1 MKAILALSFL
11 GLVVSAA
18 VHAEGS
24 NLRDE
29 WAQYDRLT
37 APQGEG
43 RGETRGSGACGPGLE
58 SFRQTVHPFVR
69 QNCVKC
75 HSADPSSKYQ
85 GPPFAVVDAA
95 QGYGDLLKR
104 VNFADIPSSRLV
116 VKGGNHHCLD
126 PYEFECGIN
135 SPNQVIPVVR
145 AWWDQGQQT
154 CPDSGKFFSPAIA
167 IPADLP
173 PRGDRFARM
182 RFKLDTIGTSFA
194 GAELQ
199 FEIQKFAD
207 PTSDR
212 PGAYRIRRPRLVSPR
227 RHLRVAAIRVLIN
240 GIWDPLADR
249 YVTVDRI
256 VGKQAMSAGG
266 LDGEQFP
273 TLAADSLIIL
283 QDKNQ
288 GDTISVSFEALEAMF
303 DPPTCA
309 AMPAFKSQVLPV
321 LQARACLHCHGS
333 SGVDPRAKAVLDLG
347 GSAEAVCASALER
360 SDLNLPTAS
369 PWVAYPFRGLFGH
382 PRVIPSA
389 SEVFPAWSEWMKLE
403 KAAR

>member
-1 MKAILALSFL
+1 MKAILGL
-11 GLVVSAA
+11 GLLGLA
-18 VHAEGS
+18 VHAAAHADLSGLS
-24 NLRDE
+24 DD

-37 APQGEG
+37 ASPAG
-43 RGETRGSGACGPGLE
+43 TRGSGACAPGLE
-58 SFRQTVHPFVR
+58 AFRQTVHPFVR
-69 QNCVKC
+69 QHCTRC
-75 HSADPSSKYQ
+75 HSADPASPDQ

-104 VNFADIPSSRLV
+104 VNFADIPRSRLV
-116 VKGGNHHCLD
+116 TKGGNYHCKTEYGFD
-126 PYEFECGIN
+126 CGVK
-135 SPNQVIPVVR
+135 SVEQVIPVVR
-145 AWWDQGQQT
+145 AWWDQGQQS
-154 CPDSGKFFSPAIA
+154 CPDSGKLFSPALA
-167 IPADLP
+167 VPADLP
-173 PRGDRFARM
+173 PRGERFARM
-182 RFKLDTIGTSFA
+182 RFRLDTIGANFT

-199 FEIQKFAD
+199 FEIQKFAE

-227 RHLRVAAIRVLIN
+227 RHLRVSAIRVLIN
-240 GIWDPLADR
+240 GMWDPLADR
-249 YVTVDRI
+249 YVSVDRT

-266 LDGEQFP
+266 LYGEQFP

-283 QDKNQ
+283 QDKAQ
-288 GDTISVSFEALEAMF
+288 GDTISVSFEQLEVMS
-303 DPPTCA
+303 DPPACA
-309 AMPAFKSQVLPV
+309 ELPVFRSQVLPV
-321 LQARACLHCHGS
+321 MQARACLHCHGP
-333 SGVDPRAKAVLDLG
+333 SGVDPRAKAVLDLS

-389 SEVFPAWSEWMKLE
+389 SEVFPAWSDWMKLE